1 MLLLAIHR
9 IFAALGKSDGL
20 VLVHLL
26 SVLGSNLWHD
36 DEYLQEGWPKLA
48 VLFLALVSLR
58 KDKSM
63 MLEPPSILGE
73 HKKILC
79 GNDLIHLE
87 KKMLLDPH
95 SNIILL
101 YNV

>member
-1 MLLLAIHR
+1 MDWSWSIY
-9 IFAALGKSDGL
+9 
-20 VLVHLL
+20 

-63 MLEPPSILGE
+63 MLEPLSILGE
-73 HKKILC
+73 HQKILC
-79 GNDLIHLE
+79 GNDLINLE
-87 KKMLLDPH
+87 KNALRPTQQ
-95 SNIILL
+95 
-101 YNV
+101 YNCIV

>member
-1 MLLLAIHR
+1 MLLLAVHR
-9 IFAALGKSDGL
+9 IYAALSKSDGL

-48 VLFLALVSLR
+48 VLFLAPVSLR

-63 MLEPPSILGE
+63 MPAAS
-73 HKKILC
+73 
-79 GNDLIHLE
+79 IHLE
-87 KKMLLDPH
+87 RTTE
-95 SNIILL
+95 NIMWK
-101 YNV
+101 